1 MGLKASLRNR
11 PVIYEIVPPRRDT
24 SRFNTELR
32 GVEEVLTDHR
42 ITAIN
47 IPELINRRE
56 VGGQTVY
63 SPATIPPEEYAM
75 MIKDHKEGIVN
86 IVAPRL
92 EKGDLIRRARRV
104 LHEYK
109 IPNLV
114 LVGKERRED
123 LLPGPG
129 ALEAIRLLNSEK
141 GDGVALGGICI
152 FDRESPSGPE
162 YGGGSAKLSEEER
175 VSLKA
180 EAGCDFVTSQIT
192 FDPKPALDFLV
203 SYQEICEEAGL
214 DPLTVFIGLTTVSS
228 QSILSLLKS
237 LDVVIPVGIQKRLTS
252 SERMGEESVLIAAEV
267 FEAIVEGAERS
278 GCRVP
283 LGLQVE
289 QVGVNNDDLSL
300 KLLDLTYATLKSVSL
315 NVE

>member
-1 MGLKASLRNR
+1 LSLKASLRNR

-32 GVEEVLTDHR
+32 GVEEVLADSR

-56 VGGQTVY
+56 SGGQTVY

-86 IVAPRL
+86 VVAPRL
-92 EKGDLIRRARRV
+92 EKEDFLGRARRV

-123 LLPGPG
+123 PLPGPG

-141 GDGVALGGICI
+141 GEGIALGGICI
-152 FDRESPSGPE
+152 FNRDSPGGAE
-162 YGGGSAKLSEEER
+162 YGVGGAKLSEGRR
-175 VSLKA
+175 VWLKA
-180 EAGCDFVTSQIT
+180 KAGCDFVTSQIT
-192 FDPKPALDFLV
+192 FDPKPALDFLT
-203 SYQEICEEAGL
+203 SYQRVCEETEL
-214 DPLTVFIGLTTVSS
+214 DPLTVFVSLTTVPS

-237 LDVVIPVGIQKRLTS
+237 LDVVIPIGVQKRLAR
-252 SERMGEESVLIAAEV
+252 SEMMGDESVSIAAEV
-267 FEAIVEGAERS
+267 FQAIVEGAERS
-278 GCRVP
+278 GSRVP

-289 QVGVNNDDLSL
+289 QVGVDSDDLSL
-300 KLLDLTYATLKSVSL
+300 ELLDLTYATLRSSSL
-315 NVE
+315 SFG

>member
-1 MGLKASLRNR
+1 MSLRSSLRDR
-11 PVIYEIVPPRRDT
+11 PVIYEIVPPRKDT

-32 GVEEVLTDHR
+32 GVEDVLADRR
-42 ITAIN
+42 IAAIN

-75 MIKDHKEGIVN
+75 MINDRKEGIVN

-92 EKGDLIRRARRV
+92 EKEELLRRARRAI
-104 LHEYK
+104 HEYR

-123 LLPGPG
+123 ALPGPG
-129 ALEAIRLLNSEK
+129 ALEALRLLNGEK
-141 GDGVALGGICI
+141 GDHVALGGICI
-152 FDRESPSGPE
+152 FNRESPGGRE
-162 YGGGSAKLSEEER
+162 YGSGGARLSEARR

-180 EAGCDFVTSQIT
+180 QAGCDFVTSQIT
-192 FDPKPALDFLV
+192 FDPKPALDFLT
-203 SYQEICEEAGL
+203 SYQKVCEETGL
-214 DPLTVFIGLTTVSS
+214 NPLTVFVSLTTVPS

-237 LDVVIPVGIQKRLTS
+237 LDVVIPVEVQKRLAAT
-252 SERMGEESVLIAAEV
+252 ERMGEESLLIAAEV
-267 FEAIVEGAERS
+267 FQAIVEGAERA
-278 GCRVP
+278 GLGVP

-289 QVGVNNDDLSL
+289 QIGVNSDAFSL
-300 KLLDLTYATLKSVSL
+300 RLLDRTYATLKNS
-315 NVE
+315 